1 MLPHK
6 RGSIKEAKV
15 WAQALYL
22 SWGSLLDAQWNPCLH
37 CFSVSQQNS
46 FWKGK
51 TTACYT
57 MWPLQSWSK
66 GESQVTGRKLK
77 TIIPIS
83 IFVLWKL
90 RSWVASL
97 CKGCD
102 TSHVRPSSRGEKTDC
117 WFCQFISVSLPKEVL
132 VSLLVTSLSDWPAIL
147 LYGYHIKF
155 LTSKCK

>member
-1 MLPHK
+1 MLLPYPSELAAFMLPHK

-51 TTACYT
+51 TTTCYT

-90 RSWVASL
+90 RSWVASCVKVVTPPMPGLPQEEKRQTAGFANLSLFL
-97 CKGCD
+97 CPRKYWYPC
-102 TSHVRPSSRGEKTDC
+102 
-117 WFCQFISVSLPKEVL
+117 L
-132 VSLLVTSLSDWPAIL
+132 
-147 LYGYHIKF
+147 
-155 LTSKCK
+155 